1 MTVAPGAKFNPDRN
15 NPRKDA
21 SVEVGVRRYAQT
33 IDNTNIAY
41 ANDDKHRLPHR
52 KGIQNGKESEA

>member
-1 MTVAPGAKFNPDRN
+1 MSFMAVAPGAKFNLDRN

-21 SVEVGVRRYAQT
+21 SVEVEVRQYTHT

-41 ANDDKHRLPHR
+41 ANDDKHRPLPGRLH
-52 KGIQNGKESEA
+52 